1 MVILLKNNK
10 GFNLLSVVIIMC
22 VTSVISAVTAGIIV
36 TNNYGLSS
44 KVITDDKELSD
55 FLKAYS
61 SIVDNYYEDI
71 NKEEMLDAA
80 LNAMLSYLDDNYTTY
95 LNSSQRKDL
104 EERLA
109 GSYKGIGISI
119 QGREIKTVNAN
130 SPAQKAGL
138 QVGDIFMS
146 VDGVDCTNLSNGGIS
161 GLIKDNKKDSVSIS
175 VQRGEELLSFNVDLA
190 TIETSAITYNIMENK
205 VGYLKMNIF
214 SRTIPTQVK
223 SALSDLENQ
232 QMDKLIIDLRDN
244 TGGYLDSAQK
254 IANLFLK
261 KGKTIYSLQNKNK
274 TEKYNDDTEE
284 HKTYPIVVII
294 NGNTASAAEIL
305 AAALKDSYN
314 ATIVGETSYGKGKV
328 QQTYDMEDGAMAKY
342 TSAKWLR
349 PNGECVDKKGI
360 TPDYEAKLT
369 YEYDEQGNEIST
381 IDTQLSKAIEVIS
394 TFN

>member
-1 MVILLKNNK
+1 
-10 GFNLLSVVIIMC
+10 MC

>member
-1 MVILLKNNK
+1 M
-10 GFNLLSVVIIMC
+10 
-22 VTSVISAVTAGIIV
+22 
-36 TNNYGLSS
+36 
-44 KVITDDKELSD
+44 
-55 FLKAYS
+55 
-61 SIVDNYYEDI
+61 
-71 NKEEMLDAA
+71 
-80 LNAMLSYLDDNYTTY
+80 
-95 LNSSQRKDL
+95 

>member
-1 MVILLKNNK
+1 
-10 GFNLLSVVIIMC
+10 MC

-44 KVITDDKELSD
+44 KVITDDRELSD

-394 TFN
+394 NFN

>member
-1 MVILLKNNK
+1 
-10 GFNLLSVVIIMC
+10 MC

-394 TFN
+394 NFN

>member
-1 MVILLKNNK
+1 
-10 GFNLLSVVIIMC
+10 MC

-190 TIETSAITYNIMENK
+190 TIETSAITYNITENK

>member
-1 MVILLKNNK
+1 
-10 GFNLLSVVIIMC
+10 MC

-284 HKTYPIVVII
+284 HKIYPIVVII

-394 TFN
+394 AFN